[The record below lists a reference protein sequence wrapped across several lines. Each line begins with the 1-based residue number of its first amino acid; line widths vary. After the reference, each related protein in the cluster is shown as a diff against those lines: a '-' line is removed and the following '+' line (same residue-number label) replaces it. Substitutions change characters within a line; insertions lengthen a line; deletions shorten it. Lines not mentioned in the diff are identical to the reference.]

1 MSIGSLGIVGSL
13 AGAPQAGK
21 SSEVAK
27 NQETAAA
34 RERQVR
40 SEVSAEDASG
50 IGKTD
55 GENHT
60 ATDRDADGRLG
71 YFRTHQ
77 EQPQPEESAAADDT
91 VPLDAPHAVDPTGT
105 SGSQLDLTG

>member
-1 MSIGSLGIVGSL
+1 MSIGSLGIVGSV
-13 AGAPQAGK
+13 AGAPQSSK

-40 SEVSAEDASG
+40 ADTAASDAAG
-50 IGKTD
+50 VGVTD

-71 YFRTHQ
+71 YFRTAQ
-77 EQPQPEESAAADDT
+77 EEQKPEESPEPEAAAGE
-91 VPLDAPHAVDPTGT
+91 PPHAVDPTGT

>member
-13 AGAPQAGK
+13 AGAPQASKG
-21 SSEVAK
+21 SEVAK

-40 SEVSAEDASG
+40 TDTAAENAAG
-50 IGKTD
+50 IGLTD

-71 YFRTHQ
+71 YFRTTP
-77 EQPQPEESAAADDT
+77 EEPKPEESPAAEA
-91 VPLDAPHAVDPTGT
+91 APVEPPQAADPTGT

>member
-1 MSIGSLGIVGSL
+1 MSIGSLGIVGSV
-13 AGAPQAGK
+13 AGAPQTAK

-40 SEVSAEDASG
+40 ADTSAENAAG
-50 IGKTD
+50 VGVTD

-71 YFRTHQ
+71 YFRAAQ
-77 EQPQPEESAAADDT
+77 EELKSDEPPADDT
-91 VPLDAPHAVDPTGT
+91 VPLDPPHAVDPTGT